1 MVVYRE
7 VSGVGIT
14 AQTVS
19 EGVKIIVCSAETK
32 NKTQQNKKPKQTN
45 NNTHNLDQQY
55 LSQIKPDIYETFRKS
70 YCGHPKTTQT
80 KKLKIAFELTISLP
94 N

>member
-19 EGVKIIVCSAETK
+19 EGVTIIVCSAETK
-32 NKTQQNKKPKQTN
+32 NKTQQNKKTNKQTN
-45 NNTHNLDQQY
+45 KKTRSTLILTEHAVLLRAQY
-55 LSQIKPDIYETFRKS
+55 RKIS
-70 YCGHPKTTQT
+70 KTQNAQ
-80 KKLKIAFELTISLP
+80 KYF
-94 N
+94 